1 MVHVLEQLFNS
12 KARVRILR
20 FFLRNPDHFFDMQ
33 EIAKRTKIASNTLT
47 KEIKLLQTI
56 EFVIEKES
64 STISEESSTQTAS
77 KKKSKKTTRRR
88 SSKNIVFGLN
98 ESFKLLK
105 DLRGLVFGE
114 GFVDQDELEN
124 IINKVGK
131 VKFAT
136 VSGVFLNADKET
148 PRQGRNRV
156 DLFIVA
162 DDVEKT
168 KLKTA
173 LQSIEAEIGK
183 EVIYSVLSVD
193 EFNYRR
199 DMFDKFVY
207 DILDSPR
214 EDIINKI
221 RV

>member
-1 MVHVLEQLFNS
+1 MVHVLEQLFDS
-12 KARVRILR
+12 KARVRIIR
-20 FFLRNPDHFFDMQ
+20 FFLRNPDHFFGMQ
-33 EIAKRTKIASNTLT
+33 EVAKRTKVASNTLT
-47 KEIKLLQTI
+47 KEMKLLQLT
-56 EFVIEKES
+56 EFIIEKDSQEQ
-64 STISEESSTQTAS
+64 IGA
-77 KKKSKKTTRRR
+77 KKTLKKTTKKL
-88 SSKNIVFGLN
+88 SKNAVFGLN

-114 GFVDQDELEN
+114 GFVDQDELES

-136 VSGVFLNADKET
+136 VSGVFLSADKEM
-148 PRQGRNRV
+148 PRQGRNRA
-156 DLFIVA
+156 DLFIVV
-162 DDVEKT
+162 DDVDKA

>member
-1 MVHVLEQLFNS
+1 MVHVLEQLFDS

-20 FFLRNPDHFFDMQ
+20 FFLRNSDHFFDMQ
-33 EIAKRTKIASNTLT
+33 EIAKRTRVAPSTLRKEMKI
-47 KEIKLLQTI
+47 LQLI
-56 EFVIEKES
+56 EFIVRKEQEVEKVS
-64 STISEESSTQTAS
+64 VTNAKT
-77 KKKSKKTTRRR
+77 KKKPAKKMIK
-88 SSKNIVFGLN
+88 SEVFGLN
-98 ESFKLLK
+98 ESFRLLK

-114 GFVDQDELEN
+114 GFVDKDELES
-124 IINKVGK
+124 IINKIGK

-136 VSGVFLNADKET
+136 VSGVFLSSDKEM

-156 DLFIVA
+156 DLFVVA

-168 KLKTA
+168 KLKIA

-183 EVIYSVLSVD
+183 EVVYSVLSLD

-207 DILDSPR
+207 DVLDGPR
-214 EDIINKI
+214 EDIINKV

>member
-20 FFLRNPDHFFDMQ
+20 FFLRNSDHFFDMQ
-33 EIAKRTKIASNTLT
+33 EIAKRTRVAPSTLRKEMKI
-47 KEIKLLQTI
+47 LQLI
-56 EFVIEKES
+56 EFIIEKEQEVEKVS
-64 STISEESSTQTAS
+64 ATKT
-77 KKKSKKTTRRR
+77 KKKSVKKMIK
-88 SSKNIVFGLN
+88 SAVFGLN
-98 ESFKLLK
+98 ESFRLLK

-114 GFVDQDELEN
+114 GFVDKDELEG
-124 IINKVGK
+124 IISKIGK

-136 VSGVFLNADKET
+136 VSGVFLSSDKEM

-156 DLFIVA
+156 DLFVVA

-168 KLKTA
+168 KLKLA

-183 EVIYSVLSVD
+183 EVVYSVLSLD

-207 DILDSPR
+207 DVLDGPR

>member
-1 MVHVLEQLFNS
+1 MVHVLDQLFNS
-12 KARVRILR
+12 KARVRLLR
-20 FFLRNPDHFFDMQ
+20 FFLRNSDHFFDMK
-33 EIAKRTKIASNTLT
+33 EIAKRTKVASSTLN
-47 KEIKLLQTI
+47 KEIKLLQSI
-56 EFVIEKES
+56 EFIFEKETE
-64 STISEESSTQTAS
+64 STSV
-77 KKKSKKTTRRR
+77 KSKKRKVQRR
-88 SSKNIVFGLN
+88 SSKNVVFGLN

-114 GFVDQDELEN
+114 GFVDQDELES
-124 IINKVGK
+124 IIGKIGK

-136 VSGVFLNADKET
+136 VSGVFLSSDKEMS
-148 PRQGRNRV
+148 RQGRNRV
-156 DLFIVA
+156 DLFIVV

-183 EVIYSVLSVD
+183 EVVYSVLSVD

>member
-1 MVHVLEQLFNS
+1 MVHVLDQLFSS

-20 FFLRNPDHFFDMQ
+20 FFLRNSDHFFDMQ
-33 EIAKRTKIASNTLT
+33 EIAKRTKVAPVTLK
-47 KEIKLLQTI
+47 KEIKLLQSI
-56 EFVIEKES
+56 EFIFIKETENS
-64 STISEESSTQTAS
+64 SKQS
-77 KKKSKKTTRRR
+77 KTKKGQRK
-88 SSKNIVFGLN
+88 SSKNIAFGLN

-114 GFVDQDELEN
+114 GFVDQDELES
-124 IINKVGK
+124 IINKIGK

-136 VSGVFLNADKET
+136 VSGVFLNSDKEMS
-148 PRQGRNRV
+148 RQGRNRV
-156 DLFIVA
+156 DLFIVV
-162 DDVEKT
+162 DDVEKS

-183 EVIYSVLSVD
+183 EVIYSVLSID